1 MIEYGEIEYGEIEYG
16 DRRTSIC
23 VGELPEKLACQVGAA
38 GSCLLPSVARDYP
51 SSSWIGSAW

>member
-23 VGELPEKLACQVGAA
+23 VGELLEKLACHVGAA

-51 SSSWIGSAW
+51 SNS